1 MSEIFKIV
9 KDKKQGFTIV
19 PNQLAFDEN
28 ISLKST
34 MLLIIMLALPP
45 TWDLTI
51 KGLAK
56 LKKDGID
63 SIRTGINELEK
74 AGYISKKR
82 VRNEKGQV
90 QGTEY
95 TVYET
100 LDLNP
105 KLSNNNTDNASP
117 NNEENTDFTP
127 ELENPIQDKIPEYY
141 KTSKPKLENPI
152 QGKTTKTDKPKL
164 DFPKQENPILGN
176 PTQLNTKLLNTKYI
190 NQSYQDINININ
202 NTYRCDEMD
211 SIDRMDR
218 KEIKTELRK
227 QLNYEKLISENGLD
241 KKQINSII
249 NILAD
254 TMSSSSRKIRIAG
267 ENKPLEEVIQRFK
280 HLTDKHIGY
289 VLECLS
295 KNADKPRNIRAYLL
309 TALFNAP
316 STIDCYYARDADPTE
331 KKQYS
336 FDVEEIKALT
346 NSFSGP

>member
-74 AGYISKKR
+74 AGYITKRR

-105 KLSNNNTDNASP
+105 KLNNNDPDNSSQK
-117 NNEENTDFTP
+117 NEENTDFTP
-127 ELENPIQDKIPEYY
+127 KSGNPIQVVIPKYNKNLKPKLEIPIQGEKSDLPELENPI
-141 KTSKPKLENPI
+141 LE
-152 QGKTTKTDKPKL
+152 
-164 DFPKQENPILGN
+164 N

-190 NQSYQDINININ
+190 NLSYQDNNINNN

-211 SIDRMDR
+211 TIDRIDR
-218 KEIKTELRK
+218 KEIKAKLKK
-227 QLNYEKLISENGLD
+227 QLNYEKLISENGVD

-254 TMSSSSRKIRIAG
+254 AMSSSSQRIHIAG
-267 ENKPLEEVIQRFK
+267 EKRPLEEVIQRFSQ
-280 HLTDKHIGY
+280 LTDKHIVY

-309 TALFNAP
+309 TSLFNAP
-316 STIDCYYARDADPTE
+316 STIDCYYARDADSTP

-336 FDVEEIKALT
+336 FNIEEIKSLT
-346 NSFSGP
+346 NSFSG